1 MIKYEYYST
10 LKDGTVLNKFFSDK
24 NHYLVHNGT
33 NAEYDAVID
42 KAGNEVNYTEGDIIP
57 PEETDMTEIEE
68 KAKAYDVLM
77 GGMNE

>member
-1 MIKYEYYST
+1 MIKYEYHST
-10 LKDGTVLNKFFSDK
+10 LKNGTVLNKFFSDA
-24 NHYLVHNGT
+24 NRYLIHNST
-33 NAEYDAVID
+33 STPYDAVID

-77 GGMNE
+77 GVSE